1 MPARRAEASAQARPA
16 TSGRASSARRL
27 TGRAVPGPATVPPCP
42 GRPTC
47 LRPIWLSI
55 VLEEDT
61 QGVGP
66 TSCYLLCCNTSSSSG
81 HLSREHWTVETE
93 SRNWKP
99 QVLHLQTSIR
109 MVVWMVLLRRETG
122 DAFLVNFNLV
132 YLFVKW
138 QSIVIGIQV
147 RVQKKRHVLIHLI
160 HSARRSQILKR
171 RLMTIPFPRDSTDA
185 AW

>member
-1 MPARRAEASAQARPA
+1 MGE
-16 TSGRASSARRL
+16 TNDE
-27 TGRAVPGPATVPPCP
+27 
-42 GRPTC
+42 PTEE
-47 LRPIWLSI
+47 RQNGKGEEWIVMT

-66 TSCYLLCCNTSSSSG
+66 TSCYLLCCNTSSSG